1 MRHYQ
6 KLFVFILY
14 LVAVCP
20 LVVSANDLQSVIYEK
35 QHYGS
40 LKFGPVKTIKL
51 PENLKTNLS
60 SIDILDFPENVAFF
74 SDPEKNYSL
83 NKDELQHINLEQ
95 LKLTYISAKLRS
107 SYPMILRMRLNYS
120 SERKSWSRNIN
131 YKITN
136 FGSETIKLTPRNQ
149 SKIVLSERRQPWG
162 SIVKITNNKGGICTG
177 FFVGPN
183 IIATAQHCVYNF
195 LRAKV
200 RSPEELRI
208 KTMAAPRLQL
218 NPIKIIINPLKKL
231 PEKPLLTDLAHD
243 WAFIELSEFVG
254 EKIGYF
260 PIRSFQD
267 SKLEFLK
274 IGYGTGVDLGLYA
287 EGPCSIKLSHLYRD
301 IAYHDCPGFD
311 GDSGGPLLAL
321 IDGQPAVVG
330 IHVARFKKEDQRFG
344 VVRLFPEHFVNQ
356 ANTLLRMGLKKN
368 QESKAPTNQDLENY
382 QSNTAELFHD
392 IVNYLKAVKV
402 LDSRLDL
409 DEAMQSFLQRKTTIE
424 INNVYN

>member
-1 MRHYQ
+1 MRRYQ

-14 LVAVCP
+14 VVGVCP
-20 LVVSANDLQSVIYEK
+20 LVVSANNLQTVIYEK
-35 QHYGS
+35 QHYSS

-51 PENLKTNLS
+51 PENLQTNLS
-60 SIDILDFPENVAFF
+60 AIDILDFPENVAFF
-74 SDPEKNYSL
+74 SDMEKKFSL
-83 NKDELQHINLEQ
+83 NKDKLQHINLEQ
-95 LKLTYISAKLRS
+95 LKLTYVSAKLRS
-107 SYPMILRMRLNYS
+107 AYPIIIRMRLNYS
-120 SERKSWSRNIN
+120 SEPKSWSRNIN

-136 FGSETIKLTPRNQ
+136 FGSEAIKLTPRNQ

-162 SIVKITNNKGGICTG
+162 GIVKITTDKGGICTG
-177 FFVGPN
+177 FFVGFN
-183 IIATAQHCVYNF
+183 TIATAQHCVYNF
-195 LRAKV
+195 LSAKV

-218 NPIKIIINPLKKL
+218 NPIKIITNPLKKL
-231 PEKPLLTDLAHD
+231 PKKPLLTDLADD
-243 WAFIELSEFVG
+243 WAFIELSESVG
-254 EKIGYF
+254 ERTGYF

-287 EGPCSIKLSHLYRD
+287 EGPCSIKVSHLYRD

-321 IDGQPAVVG
+321 INGRPTVVG

-344 VVRLFPEHFVNQ
+344 VVRLFPASLARR
-356 ANTLLRMGLKKN
+356 ANKLLRISLKKD
-368 QESKAPTNQDLENY
+368 QKSKAPTNQDLEDY

-424 INNVYN
+424 IDNVYN

>member
-1 MRHYQ
+1 MRRYQ
-6 KLFVFILY
+6 KLFVFIFY
-14 LVAVCP
+14 VIAVCP

-74 SDPEKNYSL
+74 SDPKKKFGL
-83 NKDELQHINLEQ
+83 NKDKLQRINLEQ
-95 LKLTYISAKLRS
+95 LKLIYISAKL
-107 SYPMILRMRLNYS
+107 MRLNYS

-149 SKIVLSERRQPWG
+149 SKIVLSERRKPWG
-162 SIVKITNNKGGICTG
+162 SIVKITTDKGGICTG

-183 IIATAQHCVYNF
+183 IIATAQHCVYDF
-195 LRAKV
+195 LSAKV

-218 NPIKIIINPLKKL
+218 NPIKIIINPLHKL

-243 WAFIELSEFVG
+243 WAFIELSESVG
-254 EKIGYF
+254 ERIGYF
-260 PIRSFQD
+260 PMRSFQE

-287 EGPCSIKLSHLYRD
+287 EGPCSIKVSHLYRD

-321 IDGQPAVVG
+321 IDGQPTVVG

-344 VVRLFPEHFVNQ
+344 VVRLFPASLARR
-356 ANTLLRMGLKKN
+356 ANKLLRISLKKD
-368 QESKAPTNQDLENY
+368 QKSKAPTNQDLEDY

-424 INNVYN
+424 IDNVYN